1 MNFIA
6 IIGII
11 DKIIKKD
18 KENYATVKIKVEKP
32 FIENQ
37 EENWFELVETKMDK
51 RLFKNEMR
59 LMTEGA
65 IIGVKGRLQ
74 CSSIGTQTIAERVQL
89 F

>member
-6 IIGII
+6 IIGVI

-37 EENWFELVETKMDK
+37 HDE
-51 RLFKNEMR
+51 
-59 LMTEGA
+59 
-65 IIGVKGRLQ
+65 
-74 CSSIGTQTIAERVQL
+74 
-89 F
+89 